1 MMKIQLLFLG
11 LIMMPMVASAH
22 DIEVKN
28 DDGVTIYYKYIN
40 DNTELEVTFR
50 GSSYSSFSNE
60 YQGNVVIPEEVT
72 IMNRTRKV
80 TSIESWAFESCSGLT
95 SITIPNSITSIGNN
109 AFRDCSGLTKVIVSD
124 IVAWCRIKFGDYY
137 YTDNSYHYYEGYY
150 ANPLCYAHH
159 LYSDENTEIKDLII
173 PNSVTSIAERA
184 FFGCSG
190 LTSVTIH
197 ESVTNIGKEAFD
209 GCSGL
214 TKVIVN
220 DIATWCGIHFVDD
233 YDNPLYYAHHL
244 YNDEN
249 TEIKDLIIPNSVTN
263 IGNFAFTR
271 CSGLTSVTIPN
282 SVTDIGSRAFD
293 GCSGLTSVT
302 IPNSVTGIGSRAF
315 NSCSGLNS
323 IVVENTNLV
332 YDSRNQCNAII
343 ETSTNSLIEGC
354 QSTTIPNSV
363 TSIGSDA
370 FNGCSGLT
378 SVTIPNSVTSIGERA
393 FNGCSGLTSVTI
405 PNSVT
410 SIGSGAFSGCSSLP
424 SIIIPNSVTS
434 IGGAVFFDCT
444 SLTTASIGNSVTS
457 IEHSAFRN
465 CSSLTSIIIPN
476 SVTSIGDYAF
486 LGCSGL
492 TSVTIGSG
500 VTSIGDYA
508 FSGVDIPTV
517 ISLIESPFMI
527 IGKATTSY
535 GSYYGTFSKNTFENG
550 TLYVPKGTIDKY
562 KATYGW
568 MDFWFIEEGVP
579 AGIDAVVKTKNKNLN
594 TTIYDLNGVRQSEA
608 KKGVNIINGRKV
620 VVK

>member
-1 MMKIQLLFLG
+1 MKIQLLFLG

-405 PNSVT
+405 
-410 SIGSGAFSGCSSLP
+410 
-424 SIIIPNSVTS
+424 
-434 IGGAVFFDCT
+434 
-444 SLTTASIGNSVTS
+444 
-457 IEHSAFRN
+457 
-465 CSSLTSIIIPN
+465 
-476 SVTSIGDYAF
+476 
-486 LGCSGL
+486 
-492 TSVTIGSG
+492 GSG